1 MVGIKHFYSLF
12 SLLDFF
18 VYFYESEGVDGA
30 GGSEGD
36 AKGAFWSISALLFVC
51 RTSFMNFSFHIDK
64 IEISSLHTY
73 FGVKEGLKRQ
83 LLLLINMHTPVIGL
97 IQIALR
103 GKQSM
108 E

>member
-12 SLLDFF
+12 PLLDFF
-18 VYFYESEGVDGA
+18 IYFNESEGVDWA

-36 AKGAFWSISALLFVC
+36 AKGAFWCVSTLLFVG

-64 IEISSLHTY
+64 IEISPLHTY

-83 LLLLINMHTPVIGL
+83 LLL
-97 IQIALR
+97 
-103 GKQSM
+103 
-108 E
+108 